1 MSQPK
6 EVQLQK
12 FAIALKHRRQALGLT
27 MRQLSELSGVSP
39 ALIAK
44 LENGTMPNFPKRLTI
59 SQLSKALKF
68 EQGELFFLADILDG
82 EYKQTGEQ
90 KSAKDE
96 LREFLAVKMNLDVD
110 NVVLAMYFIEGLK
123 KLQEIKKLD
132 EN

>member
-12 FAIALKHRRQALGLT
+12 FGIMLRHRRQALGLT

-68 EQGELFFLADILDG
+68 ERGELFYLADILDEPCG
-82 EYKQTGEQ
+82 QPAGH
-90 KSAKDE
+90 KSVKDE
-96 LREFLAVKMNLDVD
+96 LREFLAVKMNLEAD